1 MDKLLI
7 LKEIETILENPQN
20 IVITVHTNPDGDA
33 IGSALALYHFLK
45 KLNHQVKIIAPN
57 HFPDFLAWLPG
68 GNDILIFE
76 QDAKTSRTIL
86 ESATLL
92 FCLDFN
98 ALSRSGSLVDDLKK
112 LEIPRLLIDHHREP
126 ETESFIHCY
135 SDTSVSS
142 TAELIYELIAHYDFE
157 KYTDSA
163 IAQAL
168 FTGIMT
174 DTGSFSHSINRPET
188 FEITAKLIR
197 SGLDAVWVHQQVYD
211 TFSES
216 RLRLLG
222 HAISNCMLVFDEY
235 ATAVIQL
242 SKEDLKLFNFQIGD
256 AEGIVNY
263 PLSMQKIN
271 MAVLVTE
278 KKDTIRF
285 SFRSKGSFSVHE
297 LAKEHFNGGGHK
309 NASGGSLKTDL
320 KAAVDQLI
328 QVLPNYKKELLNS
341 I

>member
-1 MDKLLI
+1 MDKI
-7 LKEIETILENPQN
+7 LVLKGIEKILESPQH
-20 IVITVHTNPDGDA
+20 IAITVHTNPDGDA
-33 IGSALALYHFLK
+33 IGSALALYHFLRK
-45 KLNHQVKIIAPN
+45 FNHQVKIIAPN
-57 HFPDFLAWLPG
+57 QFPDFLAWLPG
-68 GNDILIFE
+68 AEDILIFE
-76 QDAKTSRTIL
+76 QDAKACRTVL
-86 ESATLL
+86 EEASLL

-98 ALSRSGSLVDDLKK
+98 ALSRSGALQDDLKK

-126 ETESFIHCY
+126 ETESFVYCY

-142 TAELIYELIAHYDFE
+142 TAELIYELIAYYDFE
-157 KYTDSA
+157 KYADNA

-197 SGLDAVWVHQQVYD
+197 SGLDAVRVHQLVYD

-235 ATAVIQL
+235 ATAIIQL
-242 SKEDLKLFNFQIGD
+242 SREDLQKYNFQIGD
-256 AEGIVNY
+256 TEGVVNY
-263 PLSMQKIN
+263 PLSMKKIN

-285 SFRSKGSFSVHE
+285 SFRSKGGFSVHE

-309 NASGGSLKTDL
+309 NASGGSMKTDL
-320 KAAVDQLI
+320 KAAVSKLI
-328 QVLPNYKKELLNS
+328 SVLPNYREDLLNS

>member
-1 MDKLLI
+1 MDKNLVLKGIEKLL
-7 LKEIETILENPQN
+7 ETPQN

-33 IGSALALYHFLK
+33 IGSAIALYHFLK

-68 GNDILIFE
+68 ADDILIFE
-76 QDAKTSRTIL
+76 QDAKTSRTFL
-86 ESATLL
+86 VEANLL

-98 ALSRSGSLVDDLKK
+98 ALSRSGVLQDDLKR

-126 ETESFIHCY
+126 ETESFVYCY
-135 SDTSVSS
+135 SDTAVSS
-142 TAELIYELIAHYDFE
+142 TAELIYELIAYYNFE
-157 KYTDSA
+157 KYADNA

-197 SGLDAVWVHQQVYD
+197 FGLDAVWVHQQVYD

-222 HAISNCMLVFDEY
+222 HAISNCMLVFEEY

-242 SKEDLKLFNFQIGD
+242 SKDDLQKYNFQIGD
-256 AEGIVNY
+256 TEGIVNY

-271 MAVLVTE
+271 MAILVTE

-309 NASGGSLKTDL
+309 NASGGSMKTDM
-320 KAAVDQLI
+320 KTAVNQLI
-328 QVLPNYKKELLNS
+328 SVLPNYKEKLVNS